1 MTNKLTRA
9 RHIRRQTEAQT
20 SQASQAC
27 SDENRSKHN
36 GGGKTIAARTPN
48 ETEPDLARGDARSI
62 GHSAALMSACVII
75 SRITG
80 FGRTWAMAFAL
91 GSTLLSSSYQV
102 ANNLPNMLYELVA
115 GGMLVTAFLPV
126 YVSIKNKLGTKASN
140 EYASNLLSIVIIFLG
155 IVSLLCMIFPSVVI
169 YTQSFMSDQ
178 STMTTAVFLFQ
189 FFAIQIVFYGVS
201 SIVSGLLNAN
211 RDYLMSNLAP
221 VANNLIVIITFIAYA
236 FVAPHDGTLALY
248 IIAIG
253 NPLGV
258 FVQMAVQ
265 IPMLRRNGIHISPR
279 INFRDPALRE
289 TISLGL
295 PAMFVMLC
303 AFIIVSA
310 QNGAALYFADN
321 GPSIIAYSRLWY
333 TLPYSIFA
341 VPITTAMFTELAT
354 MQSGGDLQGVKR
366 GIISGTNQILFFM
379 IPFALYLIVFS
390 RALITLYCAGEFT
403 EDNIEAIAVF
413 LAVLAVSLPFY
424 AINTYLQKVFSS
436 LRRMKVFALIYFIA
450 CVIQVFLTVGAALL
464 AWWGLPVPI
473 ESIAIGTL
481 AFQLVADCGLFLYLR
496 REFGA
501 LGLRAT
507 ANVFGIALLLGG
519 LGAAAGGGLLWAAET
534 FIAPLSASIFQA
546 FVYVIVCGLVSLA
559 VTFGLALKFKIPEA
573 AFLTNAIARMLAQ
586 LSDRTQRSTENEEP
600 AQRRKK

>member
-9 RHIRRQTEAQT
+9 RHIRRQAEAQT

-27 SDENRSKHN
+27 ADENRSKHN
-36 GGGKTIAARTPN
+36 GGGKTIAARTPK
-48 ETEPDLARGDARSI
+48 ETESDLARGDARSI

-354 MQSGGDLQGVKR
+354 MQSGGNLQGVKR

-403 EDNIEAIAVF
+403 EDSIEAIAVF

-436 LRRMKVFALIYFIA
+436 LRRMKIFALIYFIA

-496 REFGA
+496 RELGA

-507 ANVFGIALLLGG
+507 AKVFGIALLLGG

-534 FIAPLSASIFQA
+534 FIAPLSASILQA
-546 FVYVIVCGLVSLA
+546 FVYVIACGLVSLA
-559 VTFGLALKFKIPEA
+559 VTFGLALKLKIPEA

-586 LSDRTQRSTENEEP
+586 LSDRPQRSTKNEES